1 MTVVVMKIVE
11 GVTWIITIVIS
22 KAVLQIIL
30 ALVEMVEIMTMMTE
44 CHGATML
51 MIVTTSMAVE
61 TAVVKAMTTA
71 WVTMVLLWM
80 DHQ

>member
-1 MTVVVMKIVE
+1 MTVVVMKVVE